1 MNELKTNISS
11 LTFNNGGQGA
21 SSIAV
26 YNGASPKTISYN
38 TIGAAPLNHN
48 HNLDTIGQVTITN
61 PLPNQLLQYSNGA
74 WVNSSVAGISNFIYD
89 IAFVDEGGN
98 DGTGQV
104 GNIDK
109 PFATIQAA
117 MTAASASS
125 DFPLIHVMSDL
136 RINSSITIPD
146 LYVTINLYN
155 GITITFANINN
166 SESLFNCISNK
177 SFTITGNATI
187 ICYSN
192 GSYLSSFMTDTTGG
206 GRILLKGITIKH
218 YINIFSFS
226 TIFTI
231 FATNS
236 NLEIQDCNIL
246 TNNPNTGI
254 LTCSNIK
261 ISGKC
266 ILDINDSKLTLINK
280 ATGGVSRHINDK
292 ETYIKTSL
300 TNCKTVQILANFTN
314 PTTDPTSN
322 TVNVD

>member
-1 MNELKTNISS
+1 MYVLLPPQE
-11 LTFNNGGQGA
+11 GQ
-21 SSIAV
+21 
-26 YNGASPKTISYN
+26 
-38 TIGAAPLNHN
+38 L
-48 HNLDTIGQVTITN
+48 VTYHSGEWI
-61 PLPNQLLQYSNGA
+61 
-74 WVNSSVAGISNFIYD
+74 NSSVAGISNFIYD

-109 PFATIQAA
+109 PFATLQAA
-117 MTAASASS
+117 MTAASALS
-125 DFPLIHVMSDL
+125 DYPLIHVMSDL
-136 RINSSITIPD
+136 TINSSITIPNID
-146 LYVTINLYN
+146 MTINLYN
-155 GITITFANINN
+155 GITITFTNINN
-166 SESLFNCISNK
+166 SESLFNCIYGK

-187 ICYSN
+187 VCYSTRL
-192 GSYLSSFMTDTTGG
+192 YLGSFMTCTG

-218 YINIFSFS
+218 YNNAFGISS
-226 TIFTI
+226 TFTI

-246 TNNPNTGI
+246 TNNQNMAF

-292 ETYIKTSL
+292 ETSIKTSL

-314 PTTDPTSN
+314 PTTDPTSDPIN
-322 TVNVD
+322 VDGVSTTVNVDWVDVCVMGAHHANSTYALSNCVFLY